1 MKKDKRDAMINLE
14 PRGQCFFWG
23 GLPLC
28 SNKFELSDFKKENID
43 IERALSVA
51 DKGHPKDWLRKNDKG
66 IPSLSVHSFLMGSKA
81 IPCKAWNRRCLFVIR
96 AFWGRCK
103 VQATLGGNS
112 LGAFLVAWWWGILSC
127 CEPNGEEKACGAH
140 EVMKVL
146 RRVFGEWGQDLCASN
161 EAPTQCHTDKP
172 SPPHESNVPDINM
185 RWMVWHL
192 SISLF
197 FFVSNYFLLAPR
209 EAGSNTVWRVLRK
222 WGLRDELQS
231 WHSWSLTCD
240 GRSRKES

>member
-1 MKKDKRDAMINLE
+1 M
-14 PRGQCFFWG
+14 FFLGG

-28 SNKFELSDFKKENID
+28 GNKFELSDFKKENID
-43 IERALSVA
+43 ILRALPAA

-66 IPSLSVHSFLMGSKA
+66 NPSLSVQSFLMGSKA
-81 IPCKAWNRRCLFVIR
+81 IPCKAWNRCCLFVIR

-103 VQATLGGNS
+103 VQA
-112 LGAFLVAWWWGILSC
+112 FFVAWWWGILSC

-192 SISLF
+192 FPEFLFSFLFQIIFCSL
-197 FFVSNYFLLAPR
+197 LGK
-209 EAGSNTVWRVLRK
+209 GSNTVWRVLRK

-240 GRSRKES
+240 GSSRKES